1 MMGIPMR
8 APSQA
13 SSQQQQQ
20 VPPMIPPNV
29 ALPDLT
35 GIEALM
41 AAGIR
46 SSSDAAAQAALHW
59 ACKSGDADTVS
70 RLLNDAQTRA
80 DPSFADSLS
89 LRLAAA
95 HGHTHV
101 VDMIA
106 QSGRVTGVA
115 VAQSIVLASE
125 YGQTD
130 TVAHLLSLEVVQWH
144 ARNHARNAMK
154 VAASNGHVEVLALLA
169 NDPNSV
175 YGPAE
180 RDAAFVAAA
189 RNGCVEVVKYMLS
202 SMGGSVD
209 AEVDDD
215 AALLGA
221 TERGQAGV
229 VKVLLSYFKNNV
241 RDGKRAFVTHN
252 VAFGYACEKG
262 FPDIIMLFLNRD
274 LFVRCSF
281 QHLCLALKNG
291 HEEAVDLILTSGRM
305 EILRQHI
312 DFLLESG
319 SNALAARKGIT
330 LVTKNA
336 KRGDDGEVFSAL
348 ETRKIESM
356 LAILRRYRSRFPSG
370 DCSIQ

>member
-1 MMGIPMR
+1 
-8 APSQA
+8 
-13 SSQQQQQ
+13 
-20 VPPMIPPNV
+20 
-29 ALPDLT
+29 
-35 GIEALM
+35 
-41 AAGIR
+41 
-46 SSSDAAAQAALHW
+46 
-59 ACKSGDADTVS
+59 
-70 RLLNDAQTRA
+70 
-80 DPSFADSLS
+80 
-89 LRLAAA
+89 
-95 HGHTHV
+95 
-101 VDMIA
+101 
-106 QSGRVTGVA
+106 
-115 VAQSIVLASE
+115 
-125 YGQTD
+125 
-130 TVAHLLSLEVVQWH
+130 HLLF
-144 ARNHARNAMK
+144 
-154 VAASNGHVEVLALLA
+154 A

-175 YGPAE
+175 YGPAA

-189 RNGCVEVVKYMLS
+189 RNGCVDVVKYMLS
-202 SMGGSVD
+202 SMAGSVG

-221 TERGQAGV
+221 TERGQAAV
-229 VKVLLSYFKNNV
+229 VKVLLSFFKNIV

-252 VAFGYACEKG
+252 VAFGYACERG

-291 HEEAVDLILTSGRM
+291 HEEAVDLILSSGRM

-348 ETRKIESM
+348 ETRKIE
-356 LAILRRYRSRFPSG
+356 R
-370 DCSIQ
+370 CSQF